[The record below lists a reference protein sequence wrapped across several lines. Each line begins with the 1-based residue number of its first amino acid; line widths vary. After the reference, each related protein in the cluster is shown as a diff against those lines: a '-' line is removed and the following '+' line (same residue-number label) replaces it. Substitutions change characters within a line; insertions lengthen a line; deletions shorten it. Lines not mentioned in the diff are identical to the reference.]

1 MDPSN
6 WPRAQPLAPRHWA
19 RVLGPEQLVPCRLT
33 RAQPLPLI
41 RGPGPGAEE
50 PGRSMGSLHNAA
62 ALCHRRRWGQ
72 LLNKRVVAA
81 ANDHGQGEPS
91 AGEHGSKEH
100 GSKEHAP
107 KEQHTKEQLTDVL
120 IVGGGVC
127 GAALLFELAR
137 YTDLGHLTLVER
149 YGRLAAVN
157 SCVTNNSQTIHVGDI
172 ETNYTLA
179 KALAVKRTAEMIS
192 HYGELLDPDQRG
204 RCIFRTPKMVL
215 AVGEQE
221 CQGLRRRFEL
231 FSPHFPAMELLEKE
245 QIAAWE
251 PEVALID
258 GELRPEPLLAIGIRN
273 SDTAVDY
280 GALTESFVDQARFA
294 LAATPERQLDLRLNT
309 AVARITP
316 EGDTFLVELQDG
328 PEQPGRDAPA
338 GTNAAASGSAN
349 ATANGSTNAGAAD
362 HARNGANANARG
374 SGSDEGHHAGGGHR
388 SAGGHR
394 RLRARHV
401 VVCAGAHSLLLAQ
414 RMGFGLEYSCLPVAG
429 SFYFTPDLLRGKVYT
444 VQNDKLPFA
453 AIHGDPDVRS
463 AGLTRFGP
471 TALLLPR
478 LERYN
483 RASFGEFLEVLRL
496 DWDVLMVFLQ
506 LFAVADIRNY
516 IVRNL
521 LFEVPGLR
529 RRLFLADARKIVP
542 GLQLDQL
549 RFAEGYGGV
558 RPQLID
564 RKQRKL
570 MLGEVRIEAMPGLS
584 FNVTPSPGGTCCL
597 GNAARDLET
606 IAARLGCRFDRERLE
621 QELVRAPLAVS

>member
-1 MDPSN
+1 M
-6 WPRAQPLAPRHWA
+6 PRHSPSLRRIGASFANQQA
-19 RVLGPEQLVPCRLT
+19 REG
-33 RAQPLPLI
+33 
-41 RGPGPGAEE
+41 
-50 PGRSMGSLHNAA
+50 
-62 ALCHRRRWGQ
+62 CHRRRWVE
-72 LLNKRVVAA
+72 LLDTGVVAA
-81 ANDHGQGEPS
+81 AKGDGQGEPS
-91 AGEHGSKEH
+91 
-100 GSKEHAP
+100 P
-107 KEQHTKEQLTDVL
+107 KEQRTDVL

-137 YTDLGHLTLVER
+137 YTDLAHLTLVER

-172 ETNYTLA
+172 ETNYTLE
-179 KALAVKRTAEMIS
+179 KALTVKRTAEMIS
-192 HYGELLDPDQRG
+192 HYGELLDSQQRD

-221 CQGLRRRFEL
+221 CQALRRRFEL
-231 FSPHFPAMELLEKE
+231 FAPHFPAMELLEKE

-251 PEVALID
+251 PEVALVD

-280 GALTESFVDQARFA
+280 GALTESFVDQARAA

-309 AVARITP
+309 AVTRITP
-316 EGDTFLVELQDG
+316 EGATFLVELEPG
-328 PEQPGRDAPA
+328 PDQPGLKAATDPTATTTPDPGANHA
-338 GTNAAASGSAN
+338 GPDSSTEAAA
-349 ATANGSTNAGAAD
+349 AGP
-362 HARNGANANARG
+362 
-374 SGSDEGHHAGGGHR
+374 
-388 SAGGHR
+388 R

-444 VQNDKLPFA
+444 MQNDKLPFA

-483 RASFGEFLEVLRL
+483 GASFWEFLEVLRL
-496 DWDVLMVFLQ
+496 DWDVLMVFVQ

-516 IVRNL
+516 ILRNL

-542 GLQLDQL
+542 GLQLEQL

-570 MLGEVRIEAMPGLS
+570 MLGEVRIEALPGLS

-597 GNAARDLET
+597 GNAARDVET

-621 QELVRAPLAVS
+621 RELVRAPLPVS